1 MEASRAIGFCQSPT
15 TTDYLA
21 AIADGLPRC
30 PEEEIDFCKIVW
42 HQANNRIRDHIK
54 NLTDNAFWFRADD
67 ELRGYLIAVEEYF
80 TQYDAAVESNRY
92 TDGDA
97 FDEEALMQDLLK
109 ALRQE
114 APELLDQDGER
125 RLAED
130 FALGLTEE
138 EKKILVSF
146 TSTTHLDFPEVPD
159 EIRNLYEGGI
169 ARSEVWE
176 EIRRRRA
183 SLHESHEAIRSFR
196 FEKEEL
202 GCLFHLAKLLER
214 SDRILLVELLRETG
228 EFDLALEYLE
238 REAKVED
245 KAELLVDAIRWAC
258 ERRLP
263 YVFEVGKE
271 TELGEV
277 LRLIKQA
284 SD

>member
-1 MEASRAIGFCQSPT
+1 M
-15 TTDYLA
+15 
-21 AIADGLPRC
+21 
-30 PEEEIDFCKIVW
+30 
-42 HQANNRIRDHIK
+42 
-54 NLTDNAFWFRADD
+54 
-67 ELRGYLIAVEEYF
+67 IAVEEYF
-80 TQYDAAVESNRY
+80 TQHDAAVESNRY

-159 EIRNLYEGGI
+159 EIRSLYEGGI

-202 GCLFHLAKLLER
+202 GCLSDLAKLLER
-214 SDRILLVELLRETG
+214 SDGILLVELLRETG